1 MWADLL
7 ISVVMS
13 VFNGERYLGEA
24 MESILNQSFRDFE
37 LIVIDDGSTD
47 DSAKILRT
55 FAAQDSRVQVHSQ
68 ANCGLVEALNRGF
81 GLARGR
87 YIARMDAD
95 DISVKDRL
103 LWQASFLERNP
114 DVGVVGGAIQRI
126 DSDGTPLE
134 VKYYAPT
141 DAEIKTALFRN
152 CCELAHPAVLI
163 RKEVFIQT
171 GGYRA
176 AFIDAEDYD
185 LWLRIAEHCQLA
197 NLNEILLQY
206 RVHPAQ
212 ITRTK
217 LRQQALSVLAAKALA
232 VSRRGGSTGEPS
244 WQGRVTPA
252 TLGEL
257 GVGEATQHSA
267 VGAAHLFWIKCLT
280 RWGQTANALE
290 LAAEM
295 SRICQRE
302 HLDRWVIADTNL
314 ALARIYWSQKQ
325 FVRSIAYSVRGV
337 ITWPLMLARPI
348 KPLLRGLQK
357 ALQTHRSP
365 VSAAGQ

>member
-1 MWADLL
+1 VAADPL

-13 VFNGERYLGEA
+13 VFNGERFLREA

-47 DSAKILRT
+47 GSAEILSS
-55 FAAQDSRVQVHSQ
+55 FAGQDSRVQVHWQ
-68 ANCGLVEALNRGF
+68 PNRGLVEALNRGF
-81 GLARGR
+81 GLARGK

-95 DISVKDRL
+95 DIAVRDRL
-103 LWQASFLERNP
+103 LRQSSFLERNP
-114 DVGVVGGAIQRI
+114 EVGVVGGAIQRI
-126 DSDGTPLE
+126 DSAGKPLE
-134 VKYYAPT
+134 VKHYART
-141 DAEIKTALFRN
+141 DAEIKAALFRN
-152 CCELAHPAVLI
+152 CSELAHPAVLI
-163 RKEVFIQT
+163 RKEVFVQT

-176 AFIDAEDYD
+176 AFVDAEDYD

-197 NLNEILLQY
+197 NLDEILLKY

-212 ITRTK
+212 VTRTK

-232 VSRRGGSTGEPS
+232 VSRKHGGTGEPS
-244 WQGRVTPA
+244 WQGGVTA
-252 TLGEL
+252 AALCAL
-257 GVGEATQHSA
+257 GVDEATQQST
-267 VGAAHLFWIKCLT
+267 VGAAHLFWIKCLS
-280 RWGQTANALE
+280 RWGQNANALE

-302 HLDRWVIADTNL
+302 HLDRWVVADTNL
-314 ALARIYWSQKQ
+314 ALARIYWSQKK
-325 FVRSIAYSVRGV
+325 FARSIASAAHGV
-337 ITWPLMLARPI
+337 ITWPLMLARPM

-357 ALQTHRSP
+357 ALQTHSSP